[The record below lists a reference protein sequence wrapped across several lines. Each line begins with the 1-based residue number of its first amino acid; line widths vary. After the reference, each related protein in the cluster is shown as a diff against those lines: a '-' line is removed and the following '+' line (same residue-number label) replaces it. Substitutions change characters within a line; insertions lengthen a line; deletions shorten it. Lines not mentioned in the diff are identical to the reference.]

1 MYSIGSIVI
10 MYAVLFGIGIDRFNN
25 KFPIF
30 AWWAVSIIL
39 MVASIRCWSHYLYL
53 RRLSI
58 YIKKLESE
66 FLHENDQ
73 LPGFENF
80 NDRSVIGPLVFIGA
94 NIMILAALIG
104 LTVFFAVVKT
114 IGYQLS

>member
-1 MYSIGSIVI
+1 
-10 MYAVLFGIGIDRFNN
+10 
-25 KFPIF
+25 
-30 AWWAVSIIL
+30 
-39 MVASIRCWSHYLYL
+39 
-53 RRLSI
+53 
-58 YIKKLESE
+58 LESE

-104 LTVFFAVVKT
+104 LTVFFAAVKT